1 MRAGTNGDDAP
12 AEGLAEAG
20 AYSTAG
26 AGFEHGLVVLATGH
40 AYWLVE
46 ADGGYRLLVEPH
58 ALAVVREQ
66 LAFFDRESACWP
78 PRPAAEHPAS
88 HRTERLTPAVWAV
101 AVIAVYALQ
110 GRLPGVC
117 EEAGA
122 LESQALFQRG
132 EWWRVFTALF
142 LHADVAHLAG
152 NVTAGFFVFSA
163 VTSAMGRLRGWL
175 AIAMASA
182 AGNLAVAA
190 LNHSEPYRSI
200 GASTAVFA
208 GLGLLTGR
216 AIGVLPKEGGHHRW
230 RAVFVPL
237 AAGVALLGLFGT
249 GGIRTD
255 VMAHVT
261 GFAAGLVFGLAWCA
275 RVSTKQA
282 KLSRTHAVAP
292 RPSDDDDRSQMAPGP
307 TPAAVLVV
315 HGEPSADERRSCA
328 D

>member
-1 MRAGTNGDDAP
+1 MRAGTTRDDAP
-12 AEGLAEAG
+12 AEGLAVAG
-20 AYSTAG
+20 AYPTAG
-26 AGFEHGLVVLATGH
+26 AGFEHGLVILAAGH

-46 ADGGYRLLVEPH
+46 ADAGYRLLVESR

-66 LAFFDRESACWP
+66 LACFDRESACWP
-78 PRPAAEHPAS
+78 PRPVADHPAANL
-88 HRTERLTPAVWAV
+88 TERLTPAVWAV

-110 GRLPGVC
+110 ARLPGVC
-117 EEAGA
+117 EETGA
-122 LESQALFQRG
+122 LDSQALFQRG

-152 NVTAGFFVFSA
+152 NVAAGFFVFSA
-163 VTSAMGRLRGWL
+163 VTSAMGRLLGWL

-216 AIGVLPKEGGHHRW
+216 AIGVLREEGGQHHW
-230 RAVFVPL
+230 RTVLVPL
-237 AAGVALLGLFGT
+237 AAGAALLGLFGT

-255 VMAHVT
+255 AMAHLT
-261 GFAAGLVFGLAWCA
+261 GFAAGLVFELAW
-275 RVSTKQA
+275 
-282 KLSRTHAVAP
+282 HAC
-292 RPSDDDDRSQMAPGP
+292 RNTR
-307 TPAAVLVV
+307 
-315 HGEPSADERRSCA
+315 
-328 D
+328 